1 MTSSAIETT
10 FSSAIGAETSGS
22 TSQAESTRDILDRHR
37 KVWAKKA
44 SLRAV
49 YQSYFQNILN
59 LSSSHHPTVELGSGP
74 GFFKAFFPDL
84 IATDIE
90 PTPWI
95 DAVVDGGDLPY
106 ANSSVGN
113 IVMVDVFHHIARP
126 MQFLQEATRVLKPG
140 GRVVMLEPW
149 TSLLGYIFYR
159 HIHHEGAD
167 KNIDPINPFVHGKEA
182 FDGNAAVPT
191 MLFTSKNGQPP
202 PGHLE
207 GELHVKQVKKIPAIS
222 WLLTGGFQPYCLL
235 PKWLLPVARGLDL
248 LVTPLATMIAL
259 RAIIVLEKPTNR

>member
-1 MTSSAIETT
+1 MTSDTIETT
-10 FSSAIGAETSGS
+10 IPHAINAEVPVTGCD
-22 TSQAESTRDILDRHR
+22 AESTRDILDRHR
-37 KVWAKKA
+37 RVWANKP

-59 LSSSHHPTVELGSGP
+59 LSSSHRPIVELGSGP
-74 GFFKAFFPDL
+74 GFFKAYFPDL

-95 DAVVDGGDLPY
+95 DAVVDGSDLPY
-106 ANSSVGN
+106 ADRSIGN

-126 MQFLQEATRVLKPG
+126 TQFMQEASRVLKPG

-149 TSLLGYIFYR
+149 TSPLGYIFYR

-167 KNIDPINPFVHGKEA
+167 HNIDPVNPFAHEKEA

-248 LVTPLATMIAL
+248 LVTPLAKMIAL
-259 RAIIVLEKPTNR
+259 RAIIVLEKP